1 MFKSVLFVCLGNICR
16 SPTAEGIFRSKIKTK
31 GFKICH
37 DSAGLTNWHQGQSP
51 YEPMQN
57 TCEKHGYNI
66 SDLKARII
74 KKEDYRDFDWILAM
88 DDQNIDELKN
98 IYPSD
103 PDNKIRK
110 ITSFIDGSLNRIN
123 VPDPYYTGDYEAS
136 LNLIEQAVEAFLNQ
150 IFE

>member
-1 MFKSVLFVCLGNICR
+1 MK
-16 SPTAEGIFRSKIKTK
+16 
-31 GFKICH
+31 
-37 DSAGLTNWHQGQSP
+37 
-51 YEPMQN
+51 N
-57 TCEKHGYNI
+57 TCQKIGYNI
-66 SDLKARII
+66 SDSRARIL

-98 IYPSD
+98 IYLSD
-103 PDNKIRK
+103 PENKIRK

-123 VPDPYYTGDYEAS
+123 VPDPYYTGDFEAS

>member
-1 MFKSVLFVCLGNICR
+1 MK
-16 SPTAEGIFRSKIKTK
+16 
-31 GFKICH
+31 
-37 DSAGLTNWHQGQSP
+37 
-51 YEPMQN
+51 N
-57 TCEKHGYNI
+57 TCHKHGYNI
-66 SDLKARII
+66 SDSRARIL

-103 PDNKIRK
+103 PENKIRK

-136 LNLIEQAVEAFLNQ
+136 LNLIEQAAEAFLNQ